1 MNYIEWGSPLPAID
15 PTLLMDQRLRV
26 LLQACMSH
34 PSFEVVELR
43 RVTGDPDFDLI
54 VVDVGD
60 GAVAPNNAV
69 GIRRRERLALLY
81 NDHSGIPFQVRALRV
96 DFPVTLH
103 QNGIGS
109 DEPKSLCLYELDWDT
124 VERSWTP
131 QKLLASIL
139 RWLEKTADGT
149 LHANDQALEHVFYGS
164 GLQLILPYDF
174 TSKAEDPI
182 HTLCLHKA
190 GQTDNRIVLIG
201 TTEQADGDDVQSL
214 PYQVLDLAVKPVAH
228 PPVQSPPFTLGELQ
242 ERLEQAGSSLA
253 SELVQLVRAEAH
265 GGVSSNQGDQRKKI
279 LLLVRIPRKRHHDVE
294 RVDVAGFLLESDLAN
309 LGLALGVLQQT
320 QPGGPAF
327 PFQALGFTE
336 GNDAPSDGWREIGL
350 FPIDV
355 RSAVSRADA
364 RRWSGVPAE
373 EGEFRG
379 VLAGVGALGSAL
391 ADLWT
396 RSGWGCWDYIDPD
409 LVEPHNVVRHVA
421 RQIHI
426 GHPKAYVVRALGDAA
441 LGEHSAGTRTLHAK
455 ANDLDNTEVMETIA
469 RAELLVD
476 ATTTLAV
483 PRDWSERDVPRT
495 ASVFL
500 TPSGL
505 GSVLLLEDATRSIR
519 TADLEAQYY
528 RALIRESWGERHLAT
543 EAALRR
549 TGAGCRDRSLVMP
562 AEHIH
567 LHASLL
573 ARRLRLQV
581 YHQDARIDAWSSCQD
596 ASGVSFHQVPV
607 RMMQHA
613 IRGDWKIYWDDG
625 LEEHLYGMRMQALP
639 NETGGILV
647 GVTDHKLRTIHLVD
661 AFPAPS
667 DSEASPDSFTRGQSG
682 VDASREAVLERT
694 NQMVDYVGEWHSHP
708 PGIGSQPSRLDVALL
723 ASLADRLAAD
733 GIPAV
738 MLIAA
743 EAGLS
748 ISLGSASGC

>member
-1 MNYIEWGSPLPAID
+1 MNCIEWGDPLPAVD
-15 PTLLMDQRLRV
+15 PTLLKDQRLRV
-26 LLQACMSH
+26 LLQACVAH

-43 RVTGDPDFDLI
+43 RVTGEPGFDLI
-54 VVDVGD
+54 IVDVGD

-69 GIRRRERLALLY
+69 GIHRRERLALLY
-81 NDHSGIPFQVRALRV
+81 HDESGIPFQVRALRT
-96 DFPVTLH
+96 DFPETLH
-103 QNGIGS
+103 QNGTRSG
-109 DEPKSLCLYELDWDT
+109 EPKSLCLYELDWDT

-149 LHANDQALEHVFYGS
+149 LHASDQALEQVFYGS
-164 GLQLILPYDF
+164 GLQLVLPFDF
-174 TSKAEDPI
+174 ASKAEDPA
-182 HTLCLHKA
+182 HMLRLHKA

-201 TTEQADGDDVQSL
+201 TMERADGADAQSL
-214 PYQVLDLAVKPVAH
+214 PYQVLRLAVEAVAH

-242 ERLEQAGSSLA
+242 ERLEQAGSSLT
-253 SELVQLVRAEAH
+253 SELVQLVRAEAN
-265 GGVSSNQGDQRKKI
+265 GGVTPNKGDQRKKI

-294 RVDVAGFLLESDLAN
+294 RVDVAGFLLEADLAG

-327 PFQALGFTE
+327 PFQALGVAE
-336 GNDAPSDGWREIGL
+336 GNDVPGDGWREISL

-355 RSAVSRADA
+355 RRAVSRADA
-364 RRWSGVPAE
+364 RQWSGVPAD

-379 VLAGVGALGSAL
+379 VLAGVGALGGAL

-441 LGEHSAGTRTLHAK
+441 LGEHCTDTRALHAK
-455 ANDLDNTEVMETIA
+455 ANDLDNTDVMETIA
-469 RAELLVD
+469 RADLLVD

-483 PRDWSERDVPRT
+483 PRDWSERDAPRT

-519 TADLEAQYY
+519 TASLEAQYY
-528 RALIRESWGERHLAT
+528 RALLREPWGERHLAT
-543 EAALRR
+543 ETAFRR

-562 AEHIH
+562 AEHIQ

-573 ARRLRLQV
+573 ARRLRLHA
-581 YHQDARIDAWSSCQD
+581 HQPDARIDVWSASQD
-596 ASGVSFHQVPV
+596 ASDVSFHPMPA
-607 RMMQHA
+607 RMTRQT

-625 LEEHLYGMRMQALP
+625 LEEQLYAMRKQALP

-667 DSEASPDSFTRGQSG
+667 DSDASPDGFTRGQSG
-682 VDASREAVLERT
+682 VDVSREAVLERT
-694 NQMVDYVGEWHSHP
+694 NRMVDYVGEWHSHP
-708 PGIGSQPSRLDVALL
+708 KGIGSQPSCLDVVLL
-723 ASLADRLAAD
+723 ASLTDRLAAD

-743 EAGLS
+743 ETGVS